1 MVLDSKVRELRDQF
15 VSLSWARALYN
26 GMWFSPEVEFLNNS
40 IEFSQRTINGSVNML
55 AYKGNVYVVGRKSE
69 TSNLYS
75 EEDASMDSLAT
86 FSPIDTTGFIAI
98 QGVSNNFHPYV
109 SVINHLDRSV
119 FKNMVRPKLRKA
131 NHSPSKYVL
140 RDYQHICFHFVS
152 SERSCSVNFSVLLVT
167 WAMAS

>member
-1 MVLDSKVRELRDQF
+1 VRELRDQF

-40 IEFSQRTINGSVNML
+40 IEFSQRTVNGSVNML

-86 FSPIDTTGFIAI
+86 FSPLDTTGFIAI
-98 QGVSNNFHPYV
+98 QGVSDTFTYYV
-109 SVINHLDRSV
+109 SITNYLGRSV
-119 FKNMVRPKLRKA
+119 SRNMVRPKQLLV
-131 NHSPSKYVL
+131 NHSLSNMYWDTVNTYVS
-140 RDYQHICFHFVS
+140 ICFI
-152 SERSCSVNFSVLLVT
+152 
-167 WAMAS
+167 

>member
-1 MVLDSKVRELRDQF
+1 M
-15 VSLSWARALYN
+15 SLSWARALYN

-40 IEFSQRTINGSVNML
+40 IEFSQKTVNGSVNML

-98 QGVSNNFHPYV
+98 QGVSDIFYHDI
-109 SVINHLDRSV
+109 SITNHFDRSV
-119 FKNMVRPKLRKA
+119 SRNMVKLKLRKA
-131 NHSPSKYVL
+131 NHSLSNMFWVTVNT
-140 RDYQHICFHFVS
+140 HAFVCFI
-152 SERSCSVNFSVLLVT
+152 
-167 WAMAS
+167 